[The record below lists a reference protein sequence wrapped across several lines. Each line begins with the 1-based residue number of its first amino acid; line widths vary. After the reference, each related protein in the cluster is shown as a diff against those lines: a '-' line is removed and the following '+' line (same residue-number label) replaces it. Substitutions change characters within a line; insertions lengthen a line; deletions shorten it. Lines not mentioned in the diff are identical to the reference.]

1 MASVVRM
8 ARHHPEY
15 LLTQYKPLMQ
25 HVMTHV
31 KNLRSQVCLCIH
43 LSTKRLNKYVRMWAL
58 MDDI

>member
-31 KNLRSQVCLCIH
+31 KNLRSQVNDYV
-43 LSTKRLNKYVRMWAL
+43 STCPQKCFS
-58 MDDI
+58 